1 MWADLSAPS
10 SPSIACAAGGGKG
23 CPTRV
28 TTTRAGLQKGQKFPR
43 TRGDGAS
50 EMAEVPLGS
59 GSLVRLESPLLKEI
73 RGTQLGNTGTKDV
86 PLGGASKGWRAS
98 WLDLGHR
105 GRGARNTLDSQVCTK
120 GAGLGRAGTGTRQT
134 SQAWLPSLHQP
145 ISPEV
150 LPTPILTLT
159 PSPAV
164 LKEYSW
170 HRWTTYLPGSSEAGR
185 PASWRNGVPGLG
197 RRKGWR
203 WKSRGCLEAEA
214 GEFRGVWTAAPGQN
228 TAEGLSAPHYPAV
241 ILLGQPWAPPTPA
254 GWS

>member
-1 MWADLSAPS
+1 MGRPLSPQQ
-10 SPSIACAAGGGKG
+10 PLYCLRGRRGKG

-28 TTTRAGLQKGQKFPR
+28 TTTRAGLQKGQKSPR
-43 TRGDGAS
+43 TRGDRAS
-50 EMAEVPLGS
+50 DMAEVPLGS
-59 GSLVRLESPLLKEI
+59 GSLGRLESPLLKEI

-120 GAGLGRAGTGTRQT
+120 GAGLGRARTGTRQT
-134 SQAWLPSLHQP
+134 SQAWLRSLHQP

-170 HRWTTYLPGSSEAGR
+170 HRWTTYLPSSSEAGR
-185 PASWRNGVPGLG
+185 AAS
-197 RRKGWR
+197 
-203 WKSRGCLEAEA
+203 
-214 GEFRGVWTAAPGQN
+214 
-228 TAEGLSAPHYPAV
+228 
-241 ILLGQPWAPPTPA
+241 
-254 GWS
+254 